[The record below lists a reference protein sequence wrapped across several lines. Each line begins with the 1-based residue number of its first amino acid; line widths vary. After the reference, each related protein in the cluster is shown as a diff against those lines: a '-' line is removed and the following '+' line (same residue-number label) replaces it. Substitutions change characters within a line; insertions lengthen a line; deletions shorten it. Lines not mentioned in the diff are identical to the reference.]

1 MEDGEVE
8 CEVSVSVKIFVCC
21 LVKVGGDD
29 RAVTVKETPQIGG
42 DQVIIVYCFMEC
54 GCFIR

>member
-1 MEDGEVE
+1 MLRFV
-8 CEVSVSVKIFVCC
+8 VCC
-21 LVKVGGDD
+21 LMKVGGDD

-42 DQVIIVYCFMEC
+42 DQVIIVYCFMEY

>member
-1 MEDGEVE
+1 MLRFV
-8 CEVSVSVKIFVCC
+8 VCC

-29 RAVTVKETPQIGG
+29 RALTAKETPQIGG
-42 DQVIIVYCFMEC
+42 DQVIIVYCFMEY